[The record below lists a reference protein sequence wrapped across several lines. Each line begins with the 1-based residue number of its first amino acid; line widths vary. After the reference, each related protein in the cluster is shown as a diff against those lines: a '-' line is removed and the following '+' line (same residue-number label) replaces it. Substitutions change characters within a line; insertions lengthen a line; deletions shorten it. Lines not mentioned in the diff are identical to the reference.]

1 MESPVPSLEGAGL
14 FVFALWMIP
23 KGFFFAGLRSIA
35 LQQWLAEALVE
46 VRFVLEAVVEVGVD
60 QLQSGWEFVFVV
72 PESAAHEAVYPFG
85 IGRPELGFA

>member
-46 VRFVLEAVVEVGVD
+46 VGFLLEMVV
-60 QLQSGWEFVFVV
+60 
-72 PESAAHEAVYPFG
+72 
-85 IGRPELGFA
+85 